1 MRDRLY
7 LDNAATSFPK
17 PPAVFDAMRDYAE
30 RLGASAGRGAY
41 REALETGEIV
51 SRCRRLLARLF
62 NAEAPEQIVFGL
74 NCTDM
79 LNLAIQGAVRP
90 GDHVVAS
97 RMDHNSVLRPLKALE
112 ATGVSHTLVPADQH
126 TGLIRADDV
135 IGAIRPNTRLVVLHH
150 AGNVSGA
157 IAPIADIGR
166 TARSRDILFLV
177 DAAQTAGHLPID
189 VRGMSI
195 DLLAFPGHKGLLG
208 PLGTGGLYVRRGI
221 EPRIRPLKQG
231 GTGSVSEEATHPSFM
246 PDRYESGSHNA
257 IGLAGLAAAVEW
269 ILDRGVESLAAHD
282 RALSVRFL
290 DGVRDM
296 PDVTVLGPGDP
307 SQRVAVFSVRVGGYE
322 PSELAA
328 LLEGEFGLLTRGG
341 IHCAP
346 LAHATFGTHQT
357 GGATRLSFGAFNT
370 ECDVDRA
377 LDALSQVSA
386 AVAPR

>member
-1 MRDRLY
+1 MHDRLY

-17 PPAVFDAMRDYAE
+17 PPAVFEAMREYAE

-51 SRCRRLLARLF
+51 SRCRRLLTRLF

-74 NCTDM
+74 NCTDV
-79 LNLAIQGAVRP
+79 LNLAIQGAVHP
-90 GDHVVAS
+90 GDHIVSS

-112 ATGVSHTLVPADQH
+112 AIGVSHTLVPADPR

-135 IGAIRPNTRLVVLHH
+135 IGAVRPNTKLIVLHH
-150 AGNVSGA
+150 ASNVSGA
-157 IAPIADIGR
+157 IAPVAEIGR
-166 TARSRDILFLV
+166 AARSRDVLFLV
-177 DAAQTAGHLPID
+177 DAAQTSGHLPID
-189 VRGMSI
+189 VRGMNI

-231 GTGSVSEEATHPSFM
+231 GTGSVSEEATHPAFM

-282 RALSVRFL
+282 RGLSVRFL
-290 DGVRDM
+290 TGAREL
-296 PDVTVLGPGDP
+296 PDLTLLGPSDP
-307 SQRVAVFSVRVGGYE
+307 SQRVAVFSIRVGGYE

-346 LAHATFGTHQT
+346 LAHETFGTHQT

-370 ECDVDRA
+370 EADVDRA